1 MGFHLR
7 RLTRWFS
14 EKLAHAGIWLGLIA
28 VRILPPRFLFS
39 LSEAMAKL
47 GFYLFRGFRKR
58 SVGNIS
64 TALGDRLD
72 GTQINGMVHQSL
84 KNFLRDVVELGLAL
98 ETSPDT
104 IRADIPIMGRE
115 HLEAALRRGK
125 GVIALSAHLGNFF
138 LLGTR
143 LAVEDYSTHVLVNRP
158 RNGDSSRLLDHYTLK
173 IGQKTIHA
181 RPRRKAILELVKVLR
196 DNNLAVVIADE
207 YRSRRGIS
215 VPFFG
220 RTVLARRGP
229 ATLAMRTGAAVV
241 PMVLVRDEASRLKL
255 IIDPEIEIM
264 RSGNPKADIR
274 TNTLRFTQWLERTIR
289 SYPDQWNW
297 MNVRWEQPWTRPSA
311 QERHHYEE
319 LAP

>member
-1 MGFHLR
+1 MG
-7 RLTRWFS
+7 LTRWFG
-14 EKLAHAGIWLGLIA
+14 EKLAHTGIWLGLIA
-28 VRILPPRFLFS
+28 VRVLPPSFLFS
-39 LSEAMAKL
+39 LSEAIANV
-47 GFYLFRGFRKR
+47 GFYLFRSFRRR

-64 TALGDRLD
+64 TALGDQLNRS
-72 GTQINGMVHQSL
+72 QINGMVHQSL
-84 KNFLRDVVELGLAL
+84 RNFLRDIVELGLAL
-98 ETSPDT
+98 ETLPEE
-104 IRADIPIMGRE
+104 IRAHIPLVGRE
-115 HLEAALRRGK
+115 HLETALRRGK

-143 LAVEDYSTHVLVNRP
+143 LAVEDYSTYVLVNRP

-181 RPRRKAILELVKVLR
+181 RPSRKAILELVKVLR
-196 DNNLAVVIADE
+196 DNKLAVVIADE
-207 YRSRRGIS
+207 YRSGRGIS

-229 ATLAMRTGAAVV
+229 ATLAMRTSAAVI
-241 PMVLVRDEASRLKL
+241 PMVLVRDETRRLKL

-289 SYPDQWNW
+289 RYPDQWNW
-297 MNVRWEQPWTRPSA
+297 MTVRWEHPWNRPSA

-319 LAP
+319 LTP